1 MVAIFIS
8 ALPNIMLCMK
18 LEFINTVE
26 AKEREKENDKE
37 GHKKREEEIWKK
49 NQVYHRQ
56 TFSSFSL
63 ITFLI
68 IINIYRR
75 SCWNTTD

>member
-18 LEFINTVE
+18 LEFINTME

-37 GHKKREEEIWKK
+37 GHKKREEEI
-49 NQVYHRQ
+49 
-56 TFSSFSL
+56 
-63 ITFLI
+63 
-68 IINIYRR
+68 
-75 SCWNTTD
+75 